1 MGDLVLNNLVY
12 PALLAGFIGISALVL
27 LIIWGSWIFE
37 KIGSLFKKKIPT
49 RQYFRVVNPEGVEV
63 DNYSSADDEY
73 LEQWYETK
81 EEAIEIA
88 NDTDYGLTNYIQ
100 TQDNDKVQRVARKLR
115 SGMVDVNGAG
125 IAVDAP
131 FGGFKHSGIG
141 REAGK
146 EGLLEFLEV
155 KSVGGWN

>member
-88 NDTDYGLTNYIQ
+88 KACGLSI
-100 TQDNDKVQRVARKLR
+100 K
-115 SGMVDVNGAG
+115 DVKRYFLTE
-125 IAVDAP
+125 D
-131 FGGFKHSGIG
+131 
-141 REAGK
+141 EATR
-146 EGLLEFLEV
+146 EGLFIPKV
-155 KSVGGWN
+155 YSSGDSDTIYTGPRGGRYRYNSKGRKSYDV